1 MCGLKVWVAREDFR
15 EKLEGIPALFSDL
28 ENILKELHFS
38 DETSQSRGR
47 GLMVLLHH
55 ADTCEPIF
63 CSPGASLIADS
74 LFVNKLVSTSNQVY
88 KFLTSLKG
96 LEIVNSHS
104 GSQIPKI
111 TKEIECLFQ
120 SESSV
125 GLFSSNYEEAR
136 LRTQRP
142 VTTNT
147 NTVCK
152 ITYMNILF
160 YVEEM
165 ASTKLMYIR

>member
-1 MCGLKVWVAREDFR
+1 MLIPIAGLK
-15 EKLEGIPALFSDL
+15 
-28 ENILKELHFS
+28 
-38 DETSQSRGR
+38 
-47 GLMVLLHH
+47 
-55 ADTCEPIF
+55 
-63 CSPGASLIADS
+63 
-74 LFVNKLVSTSNQVY
+74 
-88 KFLTSLKG
+88 
-96 LEIVNSHS
+96 
-104 GSQIPKI
+104 IPKI

-125 GLFSSNYEEAR
+125 GLFTSNYEEA
-136 LRTQRP
+136 RTQRP

>member
-1 MCGLKVWVAREDFR
+1 MCGFQVWVARENFR

-38 DETSQSRGR
+38 DETSQSRGW
-47 GLMVLLHH
+47 MVLLHH

-104 GSQIPKI
+104 GSQN
-111 TKEIECLFQ
+111 TKNHK
-120 SESSV
+120 
-125 GLFSSNYEEAR
+125 GN
-136 LRTQRP
+136 
-142 VTTNT
+142 
-147 NTVCK
+147 
-152 ITYMNILF
+152 
-160 YVEEM
+160 
-165 ASTKLMYIR
+165 

>member
-1 MCGLKVWVAREDFR
+1 MFN
-15 EKLEGIPALFSDL
+15 F
-28 ENILKELHFS
+28 
-38 DETSQSRGR
+38 
-47 GLMVLLHH
+47 
-55 ADTCEPIF
+55 
-63 CSPGASLIADS
+63 
-74 LFVNKLVSTSNQVY
+74 
-88 KFLTSLKG
+88 LKG
-96 LEIVNSHS
+96 LEIDNSHS

-125 GLFSSNYEEAR
+125 GHFSSNYEEAR

-160 YVEEM
+160 LCVGDGKYQIDVH
-165 ASTKLMYIR
+165 

>member
-1 MCGLKVWVAREDFR
+1 MGPGLDGFITSRRYLRADILFPRCELDCWLTIREQTGQYI
-15 EKLEGIPALFSDL
+15 EP
-28 ENILKELHFS
+28 
-38 DETSQSRGR
+38 
-47 GLMVLLHH
+47 GLQ
-55 ADTCEPIF
+55 IF
-63 CSPGASLIADS
+63 N
-74 LFVNKLVSTSNQVY
+74 F
-88 KFLTSLKG
+88 LKG
-96 LEIVNSHS
+96 LEIDNSHS